1 MFIKKICKT
10 IGNTIY
16 CIASLPFAIVG
27 TILVGMERKKRHN
40 QSELNRRL
48 ERNEMA
54 HDFGD
59 LLNELGYTGDWFFT
73 DDSSNHLLSF
83 KLENGKYRFYRNLDL
98 PMELIFTL
106 LDTSTDEKRFF
117 RWYRISAGRSKL
129 ISKLIEVTEEELNRS
144 DFADNYENYLI

>member
-1 MFIKKICKT
+1 MYIKNIFKT
-10 IGNTIY
+10 IANTLY
-16 CIASLPFAIVG
+16 CIVSLPFGIIG
-27 TILVGMERKKRHN
+27 TILVGMERKKLHEEA
-40 QSELNRRL
+40 ELNRKL

-59 LLNELGYTGDWFFT
+59 ILNELGYTGDWFFT
-73 DDSSNHLLSF
+73 DDSSNHFLSF

-106 LDTSTDEKRFF
+106 LDTNTGEKRFF
-117 RWYRISAGRSKL
+117 RWSRISTGPSKL
-129 ISKLIEVTEEELNRS
+129 VSKLTEVKEQDLNRS